1 MLKVIRL
8 KSTKEKY
15 QTRTDIN
22 KMFDMI
28 DVKGTEK
35 ERLALQLI
43 DKATYKNELEVV
55 DRFGDKISIS
65 NISTGCKAV
74 IVILNSKE
82 PISTIECGM
91 NALSVIFSL
100 CDNGTI
106 YVRDIWDKFPEVVS
120 SDKVNIE
127 IDGKKFESFKA
138 FNDYWYNS

>member
-43 DKATYKNELEVV
+43 DKATYKNELEVI
-55 DRFGDKISIS
+55 DRFGDKISIN

-82 PISTIECGM
+82 PVSTIECGM

-100 CDNGTI
+100 CGNGTI
-106 YVRDIWDKFPEVVS
+106 YVRDIWDKFPVVYN
-120 SDKVNIE
+120 SDVVNIE
-127 IDGKKFESFKA
+127 IDGMTFKSFKA

>member
-28 DVKGTEK
+28 DVKGTEQ

-43 DKATYKNELEVV
+43 DKATYKNELEVI
-55 DRFGDKISIS
+55 DRFGDKISIN

-82 PISTIECGM
+82 PVSTIECGM

-100 CDNGTI
+100 CGNGTI
-106 YVRDIWDKFPEVVS
+106 YVRDIWDKFPVVYN
-120 SDKVNIE
+120 SDVVNIE
-127 IDGKKFESFKA
+127 IDGMTFKSFKA

>member
-1 MLKVIRL
+1 MLKVVRL

-35 ERLALQLI
+35 ERLALHLI
-43 DKATYKNELEVV
+43 DRATYKNELEVI

-74 IVILNSKE
+74 IVILNSNE
-82 PISTIECGM
+82 PVSTIECGM
-91 NALSVIFSL
+91 NALSTIFSL
-100 CDNGTI
+100 CDSGTV

>member
-43 DKATYKNELEVV
+43 DKATYKNELEVI

-100 CDNGTI
+100 CDNGTV
-106 YVRDIWDKFPEVVS
+106 YVRDIWDKFPVIYNSDVVS
-120 SDKVNIE
+120 IE
-127 IDGKKFESFKA
+127 IDGKTFKSFKA

>member
-43 DKATYKNELEVV
+43 DKATYKNELEVI
-55 DRFGDKISIS
+55 DRFGDKISIN

-82 PISTIECGM
+82 PVSTIECGM

-106 YVRDIWDKFPEVVS
+106 YVRDIWDKFPVVYN
-120 SDKVNIE
+120 SDAVNIE
-127 IDGKKFESFKA
+127 IDGMTFKSFKA

>member
-43 DKATYKNELEVV
+43 DKATYKNELEVI
-55 DRFGDKISIS
+55 DRFGDKISIN

-74 IVILNSKE
+74 IVILNSNE
-82 PISTIECGM
+82 PVSTIECGM
-91 NALSVIFSL
+91 NALSTIFSL
-100 CDNGTI
+100 M
-106 YVRDIWDKFPEVVS
+106 VEQ
-120 SDKVNIE
+120 
-127 IDGKKFESFKA
+127 
-138 FNDYWYNS
+138 

>member
-22 KMFDMI
+22 KMFDMVQ
-28 DVKGTEK
+28 VKGTEK
-35 ERLALQLI
+35 ERLALKII
-43 DKATYKNELEVV
+43 DKADYKSEFEVI
-55 DRFGDKISIS
+55 DRFGDKISID

-74 IVILNSKE
+74 IVVLNSKE
-82 PISTIECGM
+82 PVSTIECGM
-91 NALSVIFSL
+91 NALSTIFSL
-100 CDNGTI
+100 CDNGTV

-127 IDGKKFESFKA
+127 IDGRQFKSFKA